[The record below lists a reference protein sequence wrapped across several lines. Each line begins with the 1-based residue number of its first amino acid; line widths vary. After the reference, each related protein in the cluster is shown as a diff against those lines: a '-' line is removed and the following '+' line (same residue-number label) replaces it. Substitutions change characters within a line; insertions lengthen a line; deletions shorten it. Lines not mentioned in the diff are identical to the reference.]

1 MIKIQTKEK
10 KQRLI
15 RLFIFLFSVS
25 VSVTVLPCGIINT
38 HDLFGQLI
46 SSTITEDDDKSCFE
60 ERSVYENRKQTK
72 GINIFNIWFDVLI
85 CVICMIFIQY
95 RFRLPREDTIITL
108 KVRMDN

>member
-1 MIKIQTKEK
+1 MEYYLETAKRQKTIPIEQVNLIWRNAYEGK

-60 ERSVYENRKQTK
+60 ERSVYENRK
-72 GINIFNIWFDVLI
+72 
-85 CVICMIFIQY
+85 
-95 RFRLPREDTIITL
+95 
-108 KVRMDN
+108 